1 LTTFFELILYGE
13 DAQTDGK
20 WCYLVFWV
28 VGKPNTRWG
37 LLKKRLLEVCPSYF
51 STSEFDY
58 YKPENQQPKPP
69 DVFLLKFWCAYDREG
84 LLHGNPKF
92 LSGEIVPTLKSAL
105 PTWEFC
111 FMSILFLKMY
121 ACWNLL
127 RTWMLVEIF
136 WELGR
141 RSLAIWSILFLYM
154 YAWLTPGSI
163 EIHKVITLFW

>member
-1 LTTFFELILYGE
+1 MISFFELILYGE

-28 VGKPNTRWG
+28 VGKPNTRWD

-111 FMSILFLKMY
+111 FMSILFLKMH

-127 RTWMLVEIF
+127 RTWEKESCYMKYIV
-136 WELGR
+136 
-141 RSLAIWSILFLYM
+141 SLYVCQIDTGKHWDS
-154 YAWLTPGSI
+154 
-163 EIHKVITLFW
+163 